1 MTSKRTRSGGRRT
14 RASFASAMLP
24 ATSAS
29 KPSRA
34 RCVTR
39 GSEIAFSSSTSRMRG
54 FTAQMVAAGRG
65 SRFCQSCIGGPRSA
79 TNAARDES
87 GSGWPGRGP
96 CPPHVREVA
105 MSASSTTLRGLP
117 LESSP
122 LGLRET
128 PWVHGSVWAD
138 HFRCPD
144 VAVLGLSIVSRRFKL
159 SSRTGSPYLLWS
171 AAVAA
176 SRASVSPGVWQ
187 VVLTMASAGG
197 AGSGHGLPDPI
208 EVGPS
213 RILWIPRL
221 SRELQAAISA
231 LTRAST
237 TEASDAQRSGRVCR
251 LSQPRHRL
259 QCVAIHTACHMSG
272 RTSGLRRKCVPC
284 RLCQSVS
291 TRLYP

>member
-14 RASFASAMLP
+14 RASSASAMLP

-96 CPPHVREVA
+96 CPPHVREDA

-117 LESSP
+117 LEPTP
-122 LGLRET
+122 LGYEQT
-128 PWVHGSVWAD
+128 PWVMAFCWVIISAALG
-138 HFRCPD
+138 F
-144 VAVLGLSIVSRRFKL
+144 LGLAIASDVSSIAVELACLPVVVSGYRTSRAAVGTGL
-159 SSRTGSPYLLWS
+159 GQRYSDDVSADRVGSRHGIGPRGGGSSRVSWMCRRERTSWRDRCYSCTLQPS
-171 AAVAA
+171 A
-176 SRASVSPGVWQ
+176 S
-187 VVLTMASAGG
+187 
-197 AGSGHGLPDPI
+197 H
-208 EVGPS
+208 
-213 RILWIPRL
+213 
-221 SRELQAAISA
+221 
-231 LTRAST
+231 
-237 TEASDAQRSGRVCR
+237 AQRSGRVCR
-251 LSQPRHRL
+251 FS
-259 QCVAIHTACHMSG
+259 
-272 RTSGLRRKCVPC
+272 
-284 RLCQSVS
+284 
-291 TRLYP
+291 